1 MRAFVCVCVGHNFID
16 WLCGRFKGPKNC
28 GWSNKQIVWFIF
40 SFLFFYLSTNRDDC
54 EIVRCRR
61 WGSRWP
67 WRWLRHIYNT
77 NKKFGEKRR
86 VDKTKQTDDK
96 IGDRRCR
103 HRERELRNIYTHTH
117 SHTHWECQEAATRLG
132 QRYVSCVFIFSN
144 NFSFFVSLII
154 FCFCYF
160 FRTLIAATR
169 APASS
174 FIILDKLELDVVR
187 FALRFRLRLDRAVC
201 VRLHVLER
209 NDLLFLWQHVFK
221 HWEQPQRQQ
230 QQHVVEAAREPYRTG
245 KSMCLYKHMAT
256 L

>member
-1 MRAFVCVCVGHNFID
+1 MSAPGT
-16 WLCGRFKGPKNC
+16 GTKK
-28 GWSNKQIVWFIF
+28 
-40 SFLFFYLSTNRDDC
+40 
-54 EIVRCRR
+54 
-61 WGSRWP
+61 
-67 WRWLRHIYNT
+67 HIHSYT
-77 NKKFGEKRR
+77 
-86 VDKTKQTDDK
+86 
-96 IGDRRCR
+96 
-103 HRERELRNIYTHTH
+103 LTHTLRM
-117 SHTHWECQEAATRLG
+117 SRGGNKTGPTLRFL
-132 QRYVSCVFIFSN
+132 RVYIFSN
-144 NFSFFVSLII
+144 NFYFFVSLII

-230 QQHVVEAAREPYRTG
+230 QQHVVEAAREPDRTG
-245 KSMCLYKHMAT
+245 KRMCLYKHMAT